1 MHILADALG
10 EVLDL
15 AAAAA
20 ANASVVSSTEK
31 KSSPVSET

>member
-15 AAAAA
+15 AAA

>member
-15 AAAAA
+15 AAAA